1 MPTFLMFTLKT
12 QWCLNVHAHAV
23 SCVPWCLNVPVVSA
37 HGMCAVSCHMTSAT
51 FSETWS
57 SSCSYFAMHVIHMW
71 PMCAPAVHPCVCRH
85 DVPCMWCT
93 CESCLCTCDAHVLAL
108 SSWRLKLQ
116 ASIYIK
122 WPAESLDVARRSGMT
137 LWSLP
142 TCIQSPSWRPRR
154 GYQQIKRL

>member
-12 QWCLNVHAHAV
+12 QWCLLCLLMECVLCHVTWQVQHLVRHGQVHVHV
-23 SCVPWCLNVPVVSA
+23 S
-37 HGMCAVSCHMTSAT
+37 
-51 FSETWS
+51 
-57 SSCSYFAMHVIHMW
+57 
-71 PMCAPAVHPCVCRH
+71 
-85 DVPCMWCT
+85 PCMWST
-93 CESCLCTCDAHVLAL
+93 CDPCVRLLFTHVCVAMMCHACDAHVNHVCAHVMHMWIMSVHMWCTCDAHVLAL

-142 TCIQSPSWRPRR
+142 TCIQSPSWRPRP